1 MRAGR
6 LNHRIRLLAES
17 RTQDTFGEPIRT
29 YATTATVWA
38 EKRALTG
45 KERFVADRLT
55 DEVDMT
61 FRVRYA
67 TTVAATMRIVDEDT
81 ITYDV
86 VAAFDPTGNR
96 AEKMILAHSVR
107 PPEAT

>member
-6 LNHRIRLLAES
+6 LNHRIRLLAET

-29 YATTATVWA
+29 YATTATVWS
-38 EKRALTG
+38 EKRGVTG
-45 KERFVADRLT
+45 KERFVAERLT

-67 TTVAATMRIVDEDT
+67 TTVLATMRIVDET
-81 ITYDV
+81 STTYDV
-86 VAAFDPTGNR
+86 VAAFDPTGHR
-96 AEKMILAHSVR
+96 TEKMILAHTVR
-107 PPEAT
+107 PPAAA